1 MTQGE
6 WQALKRLREC
16 STIII
21 KSADKGNAVI
31 IIKRELLVRQGY
43 ITEKQAE
50 YVGGRETPRARSF
63 YILPKIHKEKA
74 SWPFPDMPLG

>member
-1 MTQGE
+1 MEVVEEGSNLTQGE
-6 WQALKRLREC
+6 WQALKRLREG

-31 IIKRELLVRQGY
+31 IIKRLLEMLIRQGY

-50 YVGGRETPRARSF
+50 YVE
-63 YILPKIHKEKA
+63 
-74 SWPFPDMPLG
+74 